1 MLRGNETNVTI
12 PFQIGIGNTPD
23 TEDRS
28 GGNKIVDVTIDVVA
42 IADLRIQSM

>member
-12 PFQIGIGNTPD
+12 PFQIGIGNTPE